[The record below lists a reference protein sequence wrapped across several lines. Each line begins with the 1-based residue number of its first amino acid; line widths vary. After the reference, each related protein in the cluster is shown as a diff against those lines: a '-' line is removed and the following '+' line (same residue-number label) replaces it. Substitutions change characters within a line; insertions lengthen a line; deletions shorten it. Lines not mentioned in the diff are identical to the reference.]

1 MLKKTVTYEDLN
13 GVQKTDDFYFHFNE
27 PELMEME
34 FDVDGGLSDMV
45 NRISATKNKKVI
57 LATFKDLVSKAYGI
71 KHLDG
76 GRFEK
81 SEEISKAFR
90 EHPAYPIIFMELATN
105 DAAAAEFVN
114 GVLPEKIKKLV
125 AERKAAEASAIS
137 DPVAVN

>member
-34 FDVDGGLSDMV
+34 LDVDGGLSDMV

-105 DAAAAEFVN
+105 DVAASEFVN
-114 GVLPEKIKKLV
+114 GVLPEKIKKIV
-125 AERKAAEASAIS
+125 AERKAAEEAAIS
-137 DPVAVN
+137 GPVTFN